1 MSHDVLPGFE
11 LREGDAEPGEAP
23 TSASL
28 PAADGGRAAWLFLL
42 GSYLIETLLWGK
54 QSLFSWKTGCV

>member
-1 MSHDVLPGFE
+1 MSHDVSSDFE
-11 LREGDAEPGEAP
+11 LRGGDAEPGEAP
-23 TSASL
+23 TTVSL

-54 QSLFSWKTGCV
+54 

>member
-1 MSHDVLPGFE
+1 MSQDISPGFE
-11 LREGDAEPGEAP
+11 LHEGDAEPGEASI
-23 TSASL
+23 TASL

-54 QSLFSWKTGCV
+54 QN

>member
-1 MSHDVLPGFE
+1 MSQDISPGFE
-11 LREGDAEPGEAP
+11 LREGVAEPGEAP
-23 TSASL
+23 ITASL

-54 QSLFSWKTGCV
+54 QNRCS